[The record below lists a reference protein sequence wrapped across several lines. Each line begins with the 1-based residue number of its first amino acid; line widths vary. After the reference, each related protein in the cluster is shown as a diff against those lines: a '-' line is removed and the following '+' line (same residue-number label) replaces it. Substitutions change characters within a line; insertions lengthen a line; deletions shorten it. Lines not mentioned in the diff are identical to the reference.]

1 MIIDPYDVLGVGPE
15 ASPDEIRRRYLT
27 LVREFPP
34 EREPERFAQIRA
46 AYDQLRDPVASL
58 ERRLFST
65 TAMDTFDT
73 LLAAERQ
80 QRHERRLPTA
90 VLLSLAENE

>member
-1 MIIDPYDVLGVGPE
+1 MIDPYEVLGVSADATE
-15 ASPDEIRRRYLT
+15 EQIRQRYLA

-34 EREPERFAQIRA
+34 EQEPKRFAEIRA

-58 ERRLFST
+58 ERRLFNL
-65 TAMDTFDT
+65 TAVDTFDT

-80 QRHERRLPTA
+80 RQRGKRLPTS
-90 VLLSLAENE
+90 VLLSLGEP

>member
-1 MIIDPYDVLGVGPE
+1 MIINPYEVLGVGPE
-15 ASPDEIRRRYLT
+15 ATPDEIRQRYLA

-34 EREPERFAQIRA
+34 EREPQRFAQIRA

-58 ERRLFST
+58 ERRLFNM
-65 TAMDTFDT
+65 TAIDTFDT

-80 QRHERRLPTA
+80 RQRARRLPTP
-90 VLLSLAENE
+90 VLLSLSET